1 MLVPDNPKALVNRT
15 DSCEPVLNRTVEE
28 FARHYGMVVL
38 PTRPRK
44 PRDKAKVEVSV
55 QIVQRWILARLRRC
69 RFFSLQ
75 ELNVEIARLLKDLNN
90 RPFKELPGCRKE
102 AFDQLDAP

>member
-1 MLVPDNPKALVNRT
+1 
-15 DSCEPVLNRTVEE
+15 VLNRTVEE

-38 PTRPRK
+38 PARVRK
-44 PRDKAKVEVSV
+44 PQDKAKVEVSV

-75 ELNVEIARLLKDLNN
+75 ELNVEIARLLRDLNKRVSRIGAN
-90 RPFKELPGCRKE
+90 IPFFTNNLSIVFHRC
-102 AFDQLDAP
+102 A